1 MNETRV
7 YRTEIT
13 DCGVLMVSKVGVPV
27 DFKWCVADATE
38 IFSQCIV
45 FVDVSYQIVVV
56 SLQSSDAGSIIRL
69 F

>member
-1 MNETRV
+1 
-7 YRTEIT
+7 
-13 DCGVLMVSKVGVPV
+13 MVSKVGIPV

-38 IFSQCIV
+38 ILSQCIV

-56 SLQSSDAGSIIRL
+56 SLQSGDAGSIIRL